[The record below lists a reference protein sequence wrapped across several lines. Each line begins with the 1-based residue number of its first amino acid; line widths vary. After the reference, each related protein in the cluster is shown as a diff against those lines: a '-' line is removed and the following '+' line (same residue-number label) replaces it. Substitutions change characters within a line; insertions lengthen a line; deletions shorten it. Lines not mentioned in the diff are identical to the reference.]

1 MATGKK
7 LHHDHDHDHAVDPQ
21 SASLRA
27 LITALTLTSVVF
39 FAEVIGGL
47 VSGSMAL
54 LADAMHMLSDAT
66 GLIIAVIAV
75 LVGRKVASA
84 RATYGYRG
92 VEVLAAAINAVTV
105 IAISI
110 VIVVQAILRTRSEAD
125 IHVGLMSTVAVIGL
139 LANAAS
145 AWVLSRQREN
155 SLNVEGAFLHVIVD
169 MLGSVAVIVAAVIIH
184 FTGWT
189 WADAVASLVIAAMV
203 LPRAVK
209 LLRSSLRV
217 LLDQVP
223 DGVDMDAIQADLE
236 QIPGVQAVHDL
247 HVWSTNGV
255 EVLATCHLVVADEGC
270 TGPLL
275 DEAQARL
282 RVHDIEHSTIQ
293 IEHPE
298 HIDHEHVC

>member
-1 MATGKK
+1 
-7 LHHDHDHDHAVDPQ
+7 
-21 SASLRA
+21 
-27 LITALTLTSVVF
+27 
-39 FAEVIGGL
+39 
-47 VSGSMAL
+47 
-54 LADAMHMLSDAT
+54 
-66 GLIIAVIAV
+66 
-75 LVGRKVASA
+75 
-84 RATYGYRG
+84 
-92 VEVLAAAINAVTV
+92 
-105 IAISI
+105 
-110 VIVVQAILRTRSEAD
+110 
-125 IHVGLMSTVAVIGL
+125 MSTVAVIGL

-169 MLGSVAVIVAAVIIH
+169 MLGSVAVIVAAIVIH

-189 WADAVASLVIAAMV
+189 WADSVASLVIAAMV

-223 DGVDMDAIQADLE
+223 EGVDMDAIQADLE

-298 HIDHEHVC
+298 HIDHEQVC